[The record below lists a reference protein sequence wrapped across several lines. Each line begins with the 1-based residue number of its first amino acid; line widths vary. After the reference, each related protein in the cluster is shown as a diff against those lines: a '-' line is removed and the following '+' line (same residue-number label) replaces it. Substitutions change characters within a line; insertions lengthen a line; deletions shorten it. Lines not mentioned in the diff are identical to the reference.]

1 MTKEKGIKFDLVFFK
16 KNIALILFLV
26 LLVFNIVATNNF
38 LSWITFNNFFK
49 QVSRVCLVSLGM
61 SLVIATGGI
70 DISVGSA
77 MALGSVLAALGI
89 VRQSPALIIFSILL
103 VVAFGCL
110 AGVAVSKLA
119 ILPMVATLA
128 LRYIMR
134 GMAKGISGAANVTY
148 TAPNLT
154 KLFTQPIFGH
164 IPVHFFIV
172 IIAVAVV
179 YILVNKMKLGARI
192 EAYGNNPVAARN
204 CGINT
209 VKIVI
214 FCYAITGALAW
225 AAGMLEAV
233 VVSSAHPSTIG
244 TDMEIDAIAATLIGG
259 TPIDGG
265 YPNIIGTV

>member
-89 VRQSPALIIFSILL
+89 VHQSPALIIFSILL

-110 AGVAVSKLA
+110 AGVA
-119 ILPMVATLA
+119 
-128 LRYIMR
+128 
-134 GMAKGISGAANVTY
+134 
-148 TAPNLT
+148 
-154 KLFTQPIFGH
+154 F
-164 IPVHFFIV
+164 
-172 IIAVAVV
+172 
-179 YILVNKMKLGARI
+179 
-192 EAYGNNPVAARN
+192 EA
-204 CGINT
+204 CD
-209 VKIVI
+209 
-214 FCYAITGALAW
+214 
-225 AAGMLEAV
+225 
-233 VVSSAHPSTIG
+233 SAH
-244 TDMEIDAIAATLIGG
+244 
-259 TPIDGG
+259 GG
-265 YPNIIGTV
+265 YPGFALYHARYGKGNQRRGECYLYGPEPDKAFYAADIWTYSGSFLYRNHCSGSCIHPG

>member
-89 VRQSPALIIFSILL
+89 VHQSPALVIFSILL

-128 LRYIMR
+128 LRYIMLRYGKGNQRR
-134 GMAKGISGAANVTY
+134 GECYLYGSEPDKAFYAADIWTYSGSFLYRN
-148 TAPNLT
+148 
-154 KLFTQPIFGH
+154 H
-164 IPVHFFIV
+164 CS
-172 IIAVAVV
+172 
-179 YILVNKMKLGARI
+179 
-192 EAYGNNPVAARN
+192 GN
-204 CGINT
+204 CI
-209 VKIVI
+209 
-214 FCYAITGALAW
+214 
-225 AAGMLEAV
+225 
-233 VVSSAHPSTIG
+233 HPG
-244 TDMEIDAIAATLIGG
+244 
-259 TPIDGG
+259 
-265 YPNIIGTV
+265 